1 MSHKKILVIR
11 LSSIGDLVLTNF
23 IYKALKEKYQ
33 NSKIHVLTKKEYS
46 DVVRYNPYIDK
57 LILFDKKQSFYKLIH
72 DIKKENFNLILDL
85 HNNLRS
91 NILKLSVRAQT
102 LRAQSLRPQF
112 LTYKKES
119 WKRLLLVKTKINLL
133 KKGKTTLE
141 KYASTINLKNNIDNF
156 IVIPEFIT
164 KKLESKL
171 ISNGVKQGHFI
182 TISREARWPTKQWDK
197 FESLIE
203 QLLKQKKRVVVI
215 GKKSSGM
222 KFNSSLFL
230 DLGGQLSLIESA
242 AVIKLSS
249 QFISNDTGLM
259 HIADALKVPLITI
272 WGPTVREFGFA
283 PQSKES
289 HILEINNLNC
299 RPCSTHGSKTCPKGH
314 FKCMKMISIDM
325 VSKYVK

>member
-23 IYKALKEKYQ
+23 IYKALKEKYP
-33 NSKIHVLTKKEYS
+33 NSEIHVLTKKEYA
-46 DVVRYNPYIDK
+46 DVIRYNPFIDK
-57 LILFDKKQSFYKLIH
+57 LILFNKKQSFCMLIKN
-72 DIKKENFNLILDL
+72 IKKENFNLIIDL

-91 NILKLSVRAQT
+91 NILKLSVKSQH
-102 LRAQSLRPQF
+102 

-133 KKGKTTLE
+133 KKKKTILE
-141 KYASTINLKNNIDNF
+141 KYASTIGIKNNISNF
-156 IVIPEFIT
+156 IVIPEFIIN
-164 KKLESKL
+164 KLESRL
-171 ISNGVKQGHFI
+171 IDNEFKQGHFI
-182 TISREARWPTKQWDK
+182 TISKEARWSTKQWDK

-215 GKKSSGM
+215 GKKNSGM

-230 DLGGQLSLIESA
+230 DLSGQLSLIESA

-249 QFISNDTGLM
+249 QFIGNDTGLM

-272 WGPTVREFGFA
+272 WGPTVQEFGFS

-289 HILEINNLNC
+289 HIVEINDLNC
-299 RPCSTHGSKTCPKGH
+299 RPCSTHGSKICPKGH
-314 FKCMKMISIDM
+314 FKCMKMISVDM